1 MLMERDSEQDNNI
14 EKIEEL
20 REKMVA
26 TALVHGIN
34 HPKVLWYSQQID
46 EKHNDILKLKHQNI

>member
-1 MLMERDSEQDNNI
+1 MNRDGQQENYLQQI
-14 EKIEEL
+14 EIL

-26 TALVHGIN
+26 TALVYGIN

-46 EKHNDILKLKHQNI
+46 EKHNCILKQKV

>member
-1 MLMERDSEQDNNI
+1 MKRECQQENYLEQ
-14 EKIEEL
+14 IEEL

-26 TALVHGIN
+26 TALVYGIS

-46 EKHNDILKLKHQNI
+46 EKHNLILGKLQLTSNS